1 MNPLQDDN
9 VSLVKTMNESA
20 NEIHSLRVNA
30 PATACQVID
39 GEAVLIHF
47 DTGQYYSSL
56 GTGGEIIRL
65 LECGHTVDQIVSA
78 FGSRGPSPCEVE
90 MAVRTFVG
98 ELVREE
104 LFVAGPGGPSDQAA
118 PTLRNG
124 EPFAI
129 PVLHKYVELEDL
141 LKLDPIHDVD
151 PAGWP
156 LRAE

>member
-1 MNPLQDDN
+1 
-9 VSLVKTMNESA
+9 MNESM
-20 NEIHSLRVNA
+20 NEIRGLRVNA

-56 GTGGEIIRL
+56 GTGGEVIRL
-65 LECGHTVDQIVSA
+65 LECGYTVEQIVSA
-78 FGSRGPSPCEVE
+78 FDAHGPSSAEVDA
-90 MAVRTFVG
+90 AVRTFVG
-98 ELVREE
+98 ELLREG
-104 LFVAGPGGPSDQAA
+104 LFVAEPEGRADDAA
-118 PTLRNG
+118 PTLRG
-124 EPFAI
+124 REPFVT